1 MNKDC
6 IKTLYENKSINVE
19 IEAGITVKIKDD
31 VFCPGTVRVHLPAPI
46 NASWLK
52 EGRLI
57 DSEPMF
63 RMMSVE
69 DYPQRSAY
77 FNEIMSEN
85 TPFSIVYAFNSEHTY
100 TEPDISLIDNTPQ
113 KSFANEEI
121 AKFSAAGHCG
131 CESYTA
137 LPFDRVT
144 IKDVAGE
151 KGLKFKDSY
160 IRFLKENGIETD
172 RMDASEAR
180 GTLAKKI
187 YDLTINHY
195 TATEDETLNM
205 AFVSMCRMCGIPAR
219 WQGGWAMS
227 DQSESP
233 DTPGMSKQP
242 ASSGM
247 SELPPS
253 SCMSEAQNACTQ
265 NAKAHDWALI
275 HLLPY
280 GWIYADC
287 DFAKKAGDAK
297 IPGTDMLLCDFF
309 FGNIDPCMVPTASA
323 PSADLYPAK
332 DYVRADSVFNVY
344 GEVELIPGKMT
355 GEGHYDGF
363 GLKKEDFESIQSIR
377 INWPIF

>member
-6 IKTLYENKSINVE
+6 IKALYENKNINVE
-19 IEAGITVKIKDD
+19 IEAGIALKIKDE

-46 NASWLK
+46 NATWLK
-52 EGRLI
+52 EGRLV

-77 FNEIMSEN
+77 FNEILNEN
-85 TPFSIVYAFNSEHTY
+85 TPFSITYAFNSEHTY
-100 TEPDISLIDNTPQ
+100 IDPDLSLIDSTPQ
-113 KSFANEEI
+113 KSFTKDELAH
-121 AKFSAAGHCG
+121 FSAVGHCG

-144 IKDVAGE
+144 IKDVAE
-151 KGLKFKDSY
+151 ERGLKFKEHY
-160 IRFLKENGIETD
+160 KLFLKENGIDTD
-172 RMDASEAR
+172 QIDASVAR
-180 GTLAKKI
+180 GTLARKI
-187 YDLTINHY
+187 YDLTINRY

-219 WQGGWAMS
+219 WQGGWAQADS
-227 DQSESP
+227 CSAAGC
-233 DTPGMSKQP
+233 DTVPVTG
-242 ASSGM
+242 
-247 SELPPS
+247 
-253 SCMSEAQNACTQ
+253 
-265 NAKAHDWALI
+265 HDWALI

-280 GWIYADC
+280 GWIYIDC

-297 IPGTDMLLCDFF
+297 IPGTDVGLYDFF

-332 DYVRADSVFNVY
+332 DYARADSVFNTY

-355 GEGHYDGF
+355 GEGHYEGY
-363 GLKKEDFESIQSIR
+363 GLKNEEFKSALLISNCF
-377 INWPIF
+377 

>member
-19 IEAGITVKIKDD
+19 IEAGITVKIKED
-31 VFCPGTVRVHLPAPI
+31 VFRPGTVRVHLPAPI

-77 FNEIMSEN
+77 FNEILSEN

-100 TEPDISLIDNTPQ
+100 TEPDIALIDSTPQ
-113 KSFANEEI
+113 KGFTKEEI
-121 AKFSAAGHCG
+121 VKFSTAGHCG

-137 LPFDRVT
+137 LPFDRMT
-144 IKDVAGE
+144 IKDVAEE
-151 KGLKFKDSY
+151 KGLKFKESY
-160 IRFLKENGIETD
+160 NHFLKNNGIDTDTTETIK
-172 RMDASEAR
+172 AR
-180 GTLAKKI
+180 GTLARKI
-187 YDLTINHY
+187 YELIVKTY
-195 TATEDETLNM
+195 EATAEETLNM

-233 DTPGMSKQP
+233 AAPGMSKQP
-242 ASSGM
+242 AASGK
-247 SELPPS
+247 SQASKPG
-253 SCMSEAQNACTQ
+253 CTQ
-265 NAKAHDWALI
+265 NAISHDWALI

-297 IPGTDMLLCDFF
+297 IPGTDIRLCDFF

-332 DYVRADSVFNVY
+332 DYPRADEIFNTR
-344 GEVELIPGKMT
+344 GELELIPDKMT
-355 GEGHYDGF
+355 GEGHYDGY
-363 GLKKEDFESIQSIR
+363 GLNCNEFESAVI
-377 INWPIF
+377 INVLNIS

>member
-6 IKTLYENKSINVE
+6 IKALYENKNINVE
-19 IEAGITVKIKDD
+19 IEAGIALKIKDE
-31 VFCPGTVRVHLPAPI
+31 VFRPGTVRVHLPAPI

-85 TPFSIVYAFNSEHTY
+85 TPFSIMYAFNSEHTY
-100 TEPDISLIDNTPQ
+100 TKPDISLIDNTPQ
-113 KSFANEEI
+113 KSFTKEEL
-121 AKFSAAGHCG
+121 AKFSATGHCG

-144 IKDVAGE
+144 IKDVAEE

-160 IRFLKENGIETD
+160 KHFLKKSGIDTD
-172 RMDASEAR
+172 TTDALKAR
-180 GTLAKKI
+180 GTLARKT
-187 YDLTINHY
+187 YDLIVNEY

-233 DTPGMSKQP
+233 AAPGMSE
-242 ASSGM
+242 ASKPG
-247 SELPPS
+247 
-253 SCMSEAQNACTQ
+253 CTQ
-265 NAKAHDWALI
+265 NAVSHDWALI

-297 IPGTDMLLCDFF
+297 IPGTDTRLCDFF

-377 INWPIF
+377 IN

>member
-31 VFCPGTVRVHLPAPI
+31 VFRPGTVRVHLPAPI

-77 FNEIMSEN
+77 FNEILSEN

-100 TEPDISLIDNTPQ
+100 TEPDIALIDSTPQ
-113 KSFANEEI
+113 KGFTKEEI
-121 AKFSAAGHCG
+121 VKFSTAGHCG

-137 LPFDRVT
+137 LPFDRMT
-144 IKDVAGE
+144 IKDVAEE
-151 KGLKFKDSY
+151 KGLKFKESY
-160 IRFLKENGIETD
+160 NHFLKNNGIDTDTTETTK
-172 RMDASEAR
+172 AR
-180 GTLAKKI
+180 GTLARKI
-187 YDLTINHY
+187 YELIVKTY
-195 TATEDETLNM
+195 EATAEETLNM

-219 WQGGWAMS
+219 WQGGWAVS
-227 DQSESP
+227 DLSDSTLTPCLSETKHNDS
-233 DTPGMSKQP
+233 
-242 ASSGM
+242 
-247 SELPPS
+247 
-253 SCMSEAQNACTQ
+253 AQNATS
-265 NAKAHDWALI
+265 HDWALI

-280 GWIYADC
+280 GWIYVDC
-287 DFAKKAGDAK
+287 EFAKKAGNEK
-297 IPGTDMLLCDFF
+297 IPGTDILLKDYF

-332 DYVRADSVFNVY
+332 DYPRADEIFNTR
-344 GEVELIPGKMT
+344 GEVELIPDKMT
-355 GEGHYDGF
+355 GEGHYDGY
-363 GLKKEDFESIQSIR
+363 GLNCNEFESAVI
-377 INWPIF
+377 INVLNIS

>member
-1 MNKDC
+1 MNKEC

-19 IEAGITVKIKDD
+19 IEAGITVKIKED
-31 VFCPGTVRVHLPAPI
+31 VFRPGTVRVHLPAPI

-100 TEPDISLIDNTPQ
+100 TEPDISLIDHTPQ
-113 KSFANEEI
+113 KSFAKEEI

-160 IRFLKENGIETD
+160 KHFLKKGGIDTD
-172 RMDASEAR
+172 TTDALKAR
-180 GTLAKKI
+180 GTLARKI
-187 YDLTINHY
+187 YDLIVNEY

-233 DTPGMSKQP
+233 SAPDMSKQP
-242 ASSGM
+242 AASGM
-247 SELPPS
+247 SEASKPG
-253 SCMSEAQNACTQ
+253 CTQ
-265 NAKAHDWALI
+265 NAVSHDWALI

-280 GWIYADC
+280 GWIYVDC
-287 DFAKKAGDAK
+287 EFAKKAGNEK
-297 IPGTDMLLCDFF
+297 IPGTDILLKDYF

-332 DYVRADSVFNVY
+332 DYPRADEIFNTR
-344 GEVELIPGKMT
+344 GEVELIPDKMT
-355 GEGHYDGF
+355 GEGHYDGY
-363 GLKKEDFESIQSIR
+363 GLNCNEFESAVI
-377 INWPIF
+377 INVLNIS